1 MALALDPK
9 HLAPAALLF
18 RPAFLERAA
27 TGRHLGMVSEVVQ
40 HIGFNRDFLRRS
52 LCQILDQIFKLLA
65 AHYQCEYVFK
75 NAVASA
81 IRSHNRGFKNVVV
94 MDEFR
99 AGDCRADVVAVNG
112 TSIAYEIKTDLDSL
126 DKLPKQLDTYR
137 TVFDEIWVATTP
149 TLCSKVVTMAPPH
162 VGIAVLGANMRLKTT
177 RKASS
182 NRQHVS
188 PNHIFDCM
196 RREEFVAALRQL
208 TGTVPAATPARMY
221 TECKN
226 IFRTLPPDAAH
237 AAFVSAMK
245 SRAVPNSLI
254 SNNAIPSSL
263 TYLCLTTTGSG
274 KTMQAIES
282 ALATPCA

>member
-9 HLAPAALLF
+9 HLAPASLLF

-27 TGRHLGMVSEVVQ
+27 IGRHCGLVSEIIEN
-40 HIGFNRDFLRRS
+40 IGFKRDYLRRP
-52 LCQILDQIFKLLA
+52 LFQILDEIYQLLV

-99 AGDCRADVVAVNG
+99 ASDSRADVVAVNG
-112 TSIAYEIKTDLDSL
+112 TSIAYEVKTDLDSL
-126 DKLPKQLDTYR
+126 DKLSKQLDTYQ
-137 TVFDEIWVATTP
+137 TIFDEIWVATTP
-149 TLCSKVVTMAPPH
+149 TLCSKVIAMAPPY
-162 VGIAVLGANMRLKTT
+162 VGIAVLGGNMRLKTS
-177 RKASS
+177 RKAAS

-188 PNHIFDCM
+188 PEHIFDCM
-196 RREEFVAALRQL
+196 RREEYVAALRKL
-208 TGTVPAATPARMY
+208 TGTAPAATPARMY
-221 TECKN
+221 TECKQ
-226 IFRTLPPDAAH
+226 IFRTLAPDVAH

-245 SRAVPNSLI
+245 SRAAHNSLI

-274 KTMQAIES
+274 KTMQAIER
-282 ALATPCA
+282 ALMAPCV